1 MGIFSHKTK
10 QIVISIDPVYCIR
23 SIPLDNIAYNATVI
37 VETGCVGIYVVN
49 GRMRPPIFEPGRY
62 LINDKSERGFISSMG
77 LIAANVDKEF
87 EVCSGIGGIP
97 YHDDELGVDAKV
109 GISADMKVRIN
120 NPWDFYV
127 ALGNR
132 DVTEKDVNDYLRRQ
146 CATVLQ
152 AELAKRLQY
161 CTYEDI
167 STQAAKMA
175 KKAEEQLQTIF
186 LEKGVELVKGSLV
199 LGNFY
204 FDEDYLEYRKRV
216 QTARGEAAIA
226 KDEQA
231 AKREKDM
238 ADLEALSRAK
248 EIFGRKP
255 DAAPADRKCPLCGM
269 TVPAGAS
276 VCPNCG
282 KKM

>member
-10 QIVISIDPVYCIR
+10 QITISIDPVHCIR
-23 SIPLDNIAYNATVI
+23 SIPLDDIAYNTTVI

-49 GRMRPPIFEPGRY
+49 GRKNSTFRPGTAY
-62 LINDKSERGFISSMG
+62 MINDKKDRDIRSMV
-77 LIAANVDKEF
+77 LIGANVNKEF
-87 EVCSGIGGIP
+87 EVCSGVGGIP
-97 YHDDELGVDAKV
+97 YHDDELGMDAQV
-109 GISADMKVRIN
+109 GISADMKVHII

-132 DVTEKDVNDYLRRQ
+132 DVTEKDINDYLRGQ
-146 CATVLQ
+146 CAAVLQ

-161 CTYEDI
+161 CTYENI
-167 STQAAKMA
+167 SAQASKMA
-175 KKAEEQLQTIF
+175 QKVEEQLQKIF
-186 LEKGVELVKGSLV
+186 LEKGVELVGGSLV

-204 FDEDYLEYRKRV
+204 FNEDYMKYRSRV
-216 QTARGEAAIA
+216 QAARGEAAIA

-255 DAAPADRKCPLCGM
+255 DEAPADKKCPLCGA

>member
-49 GRMRPPIFEPGRY
+49 GRKSSTFRPGTAY
-62 LINDKSERGFISSMG
+62 MINDKKDRDIRSMV
-77 LIAANVDKEF
+77 LIGANVNKEF

-97 YHDDELGVDAKV
+97 YHDDELGMDAKV
-109 GISADMKVRIN
+109 GISADMKVHIV

-132 DVTEKDVNDYLRRQ
+132 DVTEKDVNDYLRGQ

-167 STQAAKMA
+167 STQATKMA
-175 KKAEEQLQTIF
+175 QKAEEQLQKIF

-204 FDEDYLEYRKRV
+204 FDEDYLEYRRRV

>member
-1 MGIFSHKTK
+1 MGLFSHKTK
-10 QIVISIDPVYCIR
+10 LITISYDAEHCIR
-23 SIPLDNIAYNATVI
+23 SIPLDNIAYNATVV
-37 VETGCVGIYVVN
+37 VETGCIGIYVVN

-62 LINDKSERGFISSMG
+62 MINDKSERGFISSMG

-87 EVCSGIGGIP
+87 NICSGIGGIP
-97 YHDDELGVDAKV
+97 YHDDELNMDAKV

-120 NPWDFYV
+120 NPWVFYV

-132 DVTEKDVNDYLRRQ
+132 DITEADISEYLRGQ

-161 CTYEDI
+161 CTYENI
-167 STQAAKMA
+167 STQATKMA
-175 KKAEEQLQTIF
+175 RDIEDKLQRIF
-186 LEKGVELVKGSLV
+186 LDKGVELVVGSLV

-204 FDEDYLEYRKRV
+204 FDEQYTEYRRRV
-216 QTARGEAAIA
+216 QTAKGEAAIA
-226 KDEQA
+226 RDEQA

-248 EIFGRKP
+248 AIFGRKP
-255 DAAPADRKCPLCGM
+255 DEAPAGNKCPLCGM
-269 TVPAGAS
+269 AVPAGVT